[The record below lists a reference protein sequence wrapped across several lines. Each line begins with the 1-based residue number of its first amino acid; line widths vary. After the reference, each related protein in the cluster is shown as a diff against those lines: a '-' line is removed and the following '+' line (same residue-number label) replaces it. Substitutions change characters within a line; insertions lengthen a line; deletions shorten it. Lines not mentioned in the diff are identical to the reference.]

1 MSGAYRCPVCGIDF
15 PSGTPGTPDLKNVA
29 PEPEMEPE
37 PAPRAATLRED
48 VVDAEFEHDDALD
61 IAPGAGRAGSGPRVA
76 TADLNV
82 RPREDPRADGGAA
95 TATLFVRPARE
106 SVVVSVPEIDYT
118 TEMVDPPRRGWMRG
132 LGGTLV
138 SAIVLIAIVAG
149 TIWWLNARDAL
160 PSRALSDFNVELA
173 DGWVSLPTEGRA
185 LVVSADGPFR
195 LRVAGRVYS
204 LDGNRAIQVPADASA
219 AVRIVR
225 EPTTATISER

>member
-1 MSGAYRCPVCGIDF
+1 MAGAYRCPVCGIDF
-15 PSGTPGTPDLKNVA
+15 PSGTPGTPDLRTVA
-29 PEPEMEPE
+29 PEPEPE
-37 PAPRAATLRED
+37 AEPRAPSLRED

-61 IAPGAGRAGSGPRVA
+61 IAPGAGRTGTGPRTA

-82 RPREDPRADGGAA
+82 RPREDPRTGGGGGA

-132 LGGTLV
+132 IGGTLM
-138 SAIVLIAIVAG
+138 SALVLIAIVAG
-149 TIWWLNARDAL
+149 TVWWLNARDAL
-160 PSRALSDFNVELA
+160 PSRALGDFKVESA

-185 LVVSADGPFR
+185 LVVSANGPFR

-204 LDGNRAIQVPADASA
+204 LDGNRAVQVPADASA

-225 EPTTATISER
+225 APTTATISAR